1 MPEALTEPIPPH
13 RVAMRGTLAAP
24 VRCVALQG
32 RVGQAVGCAIYA
44 QRASTC
50 REFTEGDERCQ
61 EARRRHGRALRH
73 HNPAS
78 AAAPTP

>member
-24 VRCVALQG
+24 VRC
-32 RVGQAVGCAIYA
+32 AIDA